1 MTRFCDGEKY
11 KYNRKGVIIMRKATG
26 NRRVIRAIS
35 LGLVAFLA
43 VSAPMTVCA
52 EPGGESASVSGEA
65 GGAGSSE
72 SGSTGSSESGGS
84 GITEQKTTGKVDNG
98 DGSQTVTTTTT
109 VTTDQTIEAGS
120 KEEKDAI
127 VEEQTDKQ
135 EELKQDIEEKG
146 GSYDYEITVTDQST
160 TEHKSGT
167 ADTEEAAR
175 QLATD
180 DKGINVSVEKKEN
193 TETVTIQKDGYH
205 IDYDREKGIY
215 TITITG
221 GLDQIEIPLFDDFN
235 TVAPGWSCDI
245 KITIQNES
253 NDDYVVSDYVYE
265 QQGPYKWIHK
275 SKWNDTLGE
284 IKGTFPEGSVSNY
297 EDYYIYIPA
306 DDCTEGYNT
315 GIANTKTIP
324 HVITAW
330 YQNKYG
336 VAKKEAEQKIRNH
349 PDVYLEYYND
359 RLGVSG
365 SEKAYT
371 DLYDAWCAYFNE
383 LCWEM
388 TVEGKDPEAYF
399 ADMSDVEAGSAEEI
413 SLHAS
418 LDGPNTDNPYMNTY
432 WSFVAG
438 LILKIKPIPATYQAK
453 VEYNHTFYNYQVD
466 YDAVTE
472 SYRIDIDGV
481 GSYQVI
487 DRVITRLPD
496 DDHKGGGG
504 SKSGGSSSASTTVID
519 DAWIPLTDS
528 IVLPDEAVPLADSV
542 VIPDEDEPLAD
553 SVPQTGDSAFSL
565 FPGLTAGLAAFAG
578 ALGLR
583 RKEKECGE

>member
-1 MTRFCDGEKY
+1 M
-11 KYNRKGVIIMRKATG
+11 
-26 NRRVIRAIS
+26 
-35 LGLVAFLA
+35 
-43 VSAPMTVCA
+43 
-52 EPGGESASVSGEA
+52 
-65 GGAGSSE
+65 
-72 SGSTGSSESGGS
+72 
-84 GITEQKTTGKVDNG
+84 
-98 DGSQTVTTTTT
+98 TTTTT

-120 KEEKDAI
+120 EEEKDAI

-180 DKGINVSVEKKEN
+180 DRGINVSVEKKEN
-193 TETVTIQKDGYH
+193 TETVTIQKDGFASADAAQEYIDRVKETLDETVDTIVTTEVTIATPEQQGEVTTELTEKDGYH
-205 IDYDREKGIY
+205 IDYDRGKGIY

-284 IKGTFPEGSVSNY
+284 IKGTFQEGSVSNY

-324 HVITAW
+324 RVITAW

-359 RLGVSG
+359 RLGVTG

-388 TVEGKDPEAYF
+388 TVEGKDPETYF

-504 SKSGGSSSASTTVID
+504 SKSGGSNSASTTVID

-542 VIPDEDEPLAD
+542 VIPDEDAPLAD